1 MSIFENSM
9 VNNKITFY
17 LILTIFFIILFYP
30 STNNRKSNKT
40 SYNQYNISNNLKD
53 LTKYAI
59 LN

>member
-1 MSIFENSM
+1 MSIFENIVHNS
-9 VNNKITFY
+9 KINFY

-30 STNNRKSNKT
+30 STKKNNNNS
-40 SYNQYNISNNLKD
+40 SYNKVSISNNLKQ